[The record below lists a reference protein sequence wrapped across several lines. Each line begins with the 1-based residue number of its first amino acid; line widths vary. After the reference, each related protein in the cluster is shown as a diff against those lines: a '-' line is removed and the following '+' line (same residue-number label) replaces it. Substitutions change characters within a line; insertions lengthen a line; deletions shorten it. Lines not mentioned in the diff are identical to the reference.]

1 MQLKINYVL
10 HTAGIHYA
18 VMTCNS
24 LIKMIL
30 NTTHQSVANTG
41 STGHLRRAA
50 PHCTALPRDAGLL
63 TQSLVSPAT
72 IEPKHTSHRNV

>member
-1 MQLKINYVL
+1 M
-10 HTAGIHYA
+10 TGIQYD

-24 LIKMIL
+24 LIKMIIICDD
-30 NTTHQSVANTG
+30 TTHQSVANIG